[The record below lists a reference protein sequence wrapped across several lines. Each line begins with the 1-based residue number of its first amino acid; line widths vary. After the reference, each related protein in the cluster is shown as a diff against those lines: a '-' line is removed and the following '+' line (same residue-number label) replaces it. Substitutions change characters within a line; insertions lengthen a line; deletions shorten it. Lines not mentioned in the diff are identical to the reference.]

1 MHMVFQDDVHM
12 GKVVLNGSKAAVQWG
27 AIKLYVNFD
36 VTRQYDVRR
45 VAVYTLLK
53 TFVKIKL

>member
-1 MHMVFQDDVHM
+1 MHMVFQDDLHV
-12 GKVVLNGSKAAVQWG
+12 GKVVQDGAKAAVQWSP
-27 AIKLYVNFD
+27 IRLYVNFD

-45 VAVYTLLK
+45 VAVSTLLK

>member
-1 MHMVFQDDVHM
+1 MHMVFKDEVHM
-12 GKVVLNGSKAAVQWG
+12 GKVVQNGAKAAVQWRE
-27 AIKLYVNFD
+27 IQLYVNFD

-45 VAVYTLLK
+45 MADSALLK